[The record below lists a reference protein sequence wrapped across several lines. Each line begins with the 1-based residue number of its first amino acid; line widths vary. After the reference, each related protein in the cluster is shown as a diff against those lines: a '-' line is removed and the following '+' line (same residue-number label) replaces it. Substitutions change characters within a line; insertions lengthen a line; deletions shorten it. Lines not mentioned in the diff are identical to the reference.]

1 MLKELESCLH
11 MTANSIEA
19 YDDGKFAG
27 EYLNLLKWRDKIAAI
42 LEAHKHN
49 MPAIVEGE

>member
-1 MLKELESCLH
+1 

-27 EYLNLLKWRDKIAAI
+27 EYLNLLKCRDKIAAI
-42 LEAHKHN
+42 LEANKQN
-49 MPAIVEGE
+49 IPEK